1 MNQPDQ
7 SSELKIDS
15 FKNIKKTSLLSIN
28 ENVDSKSKTS
38 SKNNDTNL
46 KSPTEISSNQTK
58 DEVGLNLEKLI

>member
-38 SKNNDTNL
+38 SKNKDTNL

>member
-1 MNQPDQ
+1 MNQSDQ

-38 SKNNDTNL
+38 IKNNDTNL

>member
-7 SSELKIDS
+7 SSELKI
-15 FKNIKKTSLLSIN
+15 IKKTSLLSIN
-28 ENVDSKSKTS
+28 ENVDAKSKTS
-38 SKNNDTNL
+38 IKNNDTNL